1 MKGELPGKQ
10 LSSKTAC
17 DEMTTFFAAGSQ
29 NFQALVPSGYPMK
42 MHLRVCDCS
51 AFRSFLR
58 QHLGQAAKNAEIG
71 HIWLPPIA
79 LPSGVGYATIQCSC
93 GHAISRVD
101 KGRDGVHP
109 ERRRELGLG

>member
-10 LSSKTAC
+10 LSSNTAC

-58 QHLGQAAKNAEIG
+58 T
-71 HIWLPPIA
+71 
-79 LPSGVGYATIQCSC
+79 ST
-93 GHAISRVD
+93 
-101 KGRDGVHP
+101 
-109 ERRRELGLG
+109 